1 MFWASEVLDRTDIIQ
16 DFVDLPTPH
25 GAQFDD
31 GRRWCGKCMTPVLT
45 CEAVVGNGWA
55 DKICKHCTAI
65 WPEYADLY
73 QLWVMMEHDEDDD
86 FGAVVYMN

>member
-1 MFWASEVLDRTDIIQ
+1 MFWASEVLDRKNIIQ

>member
-1 MFWASEVLDRTDIIQ
+1 MFWASEVLDRTDIIK

-31 GRRWCGKCMTPVLT
+31 GRKWCGKCMTPVLT

>member
-1 MFWASEVLDRTDIIQ
+1 MFWASEVIDRKNIIQ

>member
-1 MFWASEVLDRTDIIQ
+1 MFWASEVLDRKDIIQ

-31 GRRWCGKCMTPVLT
+31 GRRWCGKCMTLVLT